1 MTRAKRRARR
11 RIRRRI
17 FIASAAVIILAG
29 AGFAVARV
37 LEDSPPQDAA
47 AVAPT
52 TTSTTAVSATSSTT
66 ASTTTTTTTI
76 PSSTVRLHLVRTV
89 TGEISP
95 KSVAASGTGLVF
107 AQNMMYRHTVT
118 VYDRDGNLVQT
129 IPDSVDLA
137 GFGVPDHPGVV
148 RGAPVEA
155 AFMPDGRYAYV
166 SNYSMY
172 GAGFGPEGT
181 DE

>member
-17 FIASAAVIILAG
+17 FIAGAAVIILAG

-37 LEDSPPQDAA
+37 LEDSPPEEAA

-118 VYDRDGNLVQT
+118 VYDRYGNLVQT
-129 IPDSVDLA
+129 ISDSVDLA
-137 GFGVPDHPGVV
+137 GFGVPDHADVV
-148 RGAPVEA
+148 TGAPVTA
-155 AFMPDGRYAYV
+155 AWIPDDRFTDV
-166 SNYSMY
+166 SNHSLYVAVFEY
-172 GAGFGPEGT
+172 
-181 DE
+181 D